1 MDAINVFGLLAVIVT
16 NIGAITIAHIKR
28 EKRNSDVIGIKNG
41 RGSLITQVGKLQ
53 DDIVEVRE
61 DVAELKGILTGYIKS
76 T

>member
-16 NIGAITIAHIKR
+16 NIGAITIALIKR